1 MKTIKLITACCIAS
15 ILIFGCD
22 LTSLNDNPNEPTA
35 DVDYNMNDPRV
46 AETLRRGIP
55 MEGDD
60 EQRIKN
66 LMIDFYAQ
74 VADGGGQTMKNYFME
89 EDWNQRM
96 YRRIQS
102 NVSSLNIAIRNLS
115 QNGDTYA
122 NLIAVAKIWR
132 VFTQASGIDF
142 FGPIPFAPY
151 REVEDNPPYMSV
163 QDAYAEFFRELEEA
177 VALIDRNSPETA
189 FVDPNSDLIYKND
202 MQKWRRFA
210 NSLRLRYALRLSEA
224 DPSTCRTEAQK
235 AIASGVMESTADNA
249 YLPPKANGDWGQDY
263 NYTLF
268 QNGWNVAINMT
279 SSFEKLVTNIGGID
293 FPVNLVNKRAG
304 FTGTPTPLSNVH
316 PAKADPRAP
325 IMFDPAKDT
334 GDWAGVPYGLPNSDY
349 NAGRYRRDAYAE
361 LGYITRN
368 GVSYKNRPY
377 DVFLYEEICFLK
389 AEAALRN
396 FISGDAKAEYEKGV
410 RTSFITWGAAGIDL
424 YLASTDKNLAGTSA
438 NFDDQS
444 GDGNTALE
452 KIITQKYIAAF
463 LDMAM
468 ESWNDKRRLN
478 LPRFDVAVF
487 RNELLY
493 DNSNK
498 DIKDP
503 KNFIKRVQY
512 PQQEATINKSEYD
525 KGVQL
530 LGGPDNVTTPIW
542 WDKNANYCTSA
553 E

>member
-1 MKTIKLITACCIAS
+1 MKKIKLIAACCIVLFAFFS
-15 ILIFGCD
+15 CD
-22 LTSLNDNPNEPTA
+22 LTNLNENPNEPTA
-35 DVDYNMNDPRV
+35 DVNYNMNDARL
-46 AETLRRGIP
+46 AETLRKGIA

-60 EQRIKN
+60 EQRVKN

-74 VADGGGQTMKNYFME
+74 VVDGGGQTMKNYFME

-96 YRRIQS
+96 YRRVQS
-102 NVSSLNIAIRNLS
+102 NVSSLNIVIRNLS
-115 QNGDTYA
+115 DREEYA
-122 NLIAVAKIWR
+122 NSIAVAKIWR

-142 FGPIPFAPY
+142 FGPIPFAAY
-151 REVEDNPPYMSV
+151 KEAEDNPPYMSV
-163 QDAYAEFFRELEEA
+163 QDAYTEFFRELAEA
-177 VALIDRNSPETA
+177 VALIDKGSSNTA
-189 FVDPNSDLIYKND
+189 FIDSNSDLVFKND
-202 MQKWRRFA
+202 MQKWRKFA
-210 NSLRLRYALRLSEA
+210 NSLRLRYAIRLSEVDA
-224 DPSTCRTEAQK
+224 PTCKAEAEK
-235 AIASGVMESTADNA
+235 AIAAGVMESSADNA

-268 QNGWNVAINMT
+268 QNGWNVALNMT

-293 FPVNLVNKRAG
+293 FPSNLVNQRAG

-325 IMFDPAKDT
+325 IMFDPAKET
-334 GDWAGVPYGLPNSDY
+334 GDWRSVPYGLPNSDY
-349 NAGRYRRDAYAE
+349 NAGNYRRDTYAE
-361 LGYITRN
+361 LGYITK
-368 GVSYKNRPY
+368 GGASYKNRPY
-377 DVFLYEEICFLK
+377 DVFLYEEVCFLK

-410 RTSFITWGAAGIDL
+410 RASFATWGAAGVDN

-438 NFDDQS
+438 NYDDQS

-478 LPRFDVAVF
+478 LPRFDVAIF

-498 DIKDP
+498 NIKDP

-512 PQQEATINKSEYD
+512 PQQEAQINKTEYD

-530 LGGPDNVTTPIW
+530 LGGPDNVTTPLW